1 MNKQLQNKLKAY
13 SALTAAATLATAGAD
28 AQVKITET
36 NYFGGFGSHNIDING
51 DGVNDFAIHVINWAE
66 NYSNP
71 GLQGAII
78 QMEVLGS
85 NNILGASN
93 YYAARLT
100 PMEWIGSP
108 RGFGYYSGLW
118 NGGFSS
124 VGANTSGI
132 VGGMLGAWGRNGT
145 AAPFQWGN
153 FVNVENGLIG
163 VQFEAAG
170 NYHYGWVRI
179 SIGEKSN
186 AFRITAM
193 AYEQTPDK
201 GLYAELGL
209 NTVENESKFAVVA
222 NESEMTI
229 SSDASLMNANVEVFN
244 IQGQVV
250 ATKKIVSNKT
260 TISNSFAN
268 GIYIVRITDAKGKA
282 ITRKV
287 SL

>member
-51 DGVNDFAIHVINWAE
+51 DGVNDFAIHVVNWAE
-66 NYSNP
+66 TYSLS
-71 GLQGAII
+71 GWDGAAVI
-78 QMEVLGS
+78 QMEVLAS
-85 NNILGASN
+85 NNILMAGG

-108 RGFGYYSGLW
+108 RSFSYGNVW
-118 NGGFSS
+118 NGTSS
-124 VGANTSGI
+124 AGTFVGANLA
-132 VGGMLGAWGRNGT
+132 GGYNYGGGWNGWGQFRD
-145 AAPFQWGN
+145 
-153 FVNVENGLIG
+153 VENGLIG